1 MIGQDYALK
10 SPPASAF
17 KIAKIASVL
26 WMVRMGLISI
36 LGHQTCPSDLLCHY
50 RYPRVVQGLH
60 TSSPQKARV
69 QANIEA
75 YSGMAV

>member
-1 MIGQDYALK
+1 MIGQDYVLK
-10 SPPASAF
+10 SAPASAF
-17 KIAKIASVL
+17 TIAKIASVI

-36 LGHQTCPSDLLCHY
+36 LGHQTCPSDLQCHY

-60 TSSPQKARV
+60 TSSTQKARV

-75 YSGMAV
+75 YPGMAV